1 MLPFCE
7 HCHDVVEFEERN
19 VKKEKVIKGNQISYC
34 GKEAYCEE
42 CGSLLFVPE
51 VHDFNIKQM
60 NEAYRESED
69 LISVEEI
76 ERITH
81 IYNIGKRPLSKVLG
95 WGEGTLTRYLD
106 GDIPSKQYSQT
117 LKGIL
122 GDPSFLKELLEENK
136 GKISQTAYVN
146 CKEAIESKLETEE
159 KTSEPTAPKKIDEV
173 VQYLLV
179 KCVEITPLA
188 LQKLLYYSQAFSMT
202 INEKNLFEEDCEAWV
217 HGPVYKDIYE
227 KYKGFG
233 YNPIEEEF
241 DNQKF
246 EHLSEEE
253 KELLDSVVNNFGCYS
268 GKVLEEMT
276 HNELPWKNQRR
287 GLGKEEPSNRAVS
300 KEAINEYFKEIK
312 VKYNMLHTMDIKD
325 YSKDMF
331 EKTHF
336 KV

>member
-7 HCHDVVEFEERN
+7 HCYDVVEFEERS
-19 VKKEKVIKGNQISYC
+19 VVKEKVIKGNQISYY
-34 GKEAYCEE
+34 GKEAYCKE

-51 VHDFNIKQM
+51 IHDFNLKQM
-60 NEAYRESED
+60 NEAYRKSED

-76 ERITH
+76 ERIIHT
-81 IYNIGKRPLSKVLG
+81 YNIGKRPLSKALG
-95 WGEGTLTRYLD
+95 WGEGTLTRYLE

-117 LKGIL
+117 LKSIL
-122 GDPSFLKELLEENK
+122 SNPSYLKEQLEENK
-136 GKISQTAYVN
+136 SKISRSAYN
-146 CKEAIESKLETEE
+146 SCKEAIDIKLELKEN
-159 KTSEPTAPKKIDEV
+159 TSELTFSKKIDEV
-173 VQYLLV
+173 AQYLLV

-188 LQKLLYYSQAFSMT
+188 LQKLLYYSQAFSMA
-202 INEKNLFEEDCEAWV
+202 INNKELFDEDCEAWV

-227 KYKGFG
+227 KYRGFG

-253 KELLDSVVNNFGCYS
+253 KDLLDSISNNFGCYS
-268 GKVLEEMT
+268 GKVLEKMT

-287 GLGKEEPSNRAVS
+287 GLGNEESSNRVVTKEE
-300 KEAINEYFKEIK
+300 INEYFKEIK
-312 VKYNMLHTMDIKD
+312 VKYDMLNTIDIKD

-331 EKTHF
+331 EKTYF
-336 KV
+336 NF